1 MADDNKD
8 PTVTDMAAWNEI
20 WRNAENILVV
30 IVSTLNIE
38 TIDLLASIIVKG
50 KLKKEEAVKR

>member
-1 MADDNKD
+1 
-8 PTVTDMAAWNEI
+8 MAAWNEI